1 MNDTLLPTLGAALL
15 LVTFVASLAW
25 VGHDAH
31 ARGRS
36 AARVVAL
43 CLITWPLGFL
53 IWRGVRPPPV
63 V

>member
-1 MNDTLLPTLGAALL
+1 MNVTLLPTLCAALL
-15 LVTFVASLAW
+15 LVTLVVSLAW
-25 VGHDAH
+25 VGRDAK

-36 AARVVAL
+36 ALRIVAL
-43 CLITWPLGFL
+43 CFITWPLGFI